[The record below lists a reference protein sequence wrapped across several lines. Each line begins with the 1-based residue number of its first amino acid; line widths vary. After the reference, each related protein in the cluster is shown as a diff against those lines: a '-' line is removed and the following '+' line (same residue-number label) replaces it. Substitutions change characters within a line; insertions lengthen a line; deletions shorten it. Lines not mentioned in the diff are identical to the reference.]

1 MLSTKAR
8 IILVAVLVAIGAL
21 AALVFDPVLAAGPA
35 SGLSWFSAN
44 WDCYMISVGF
54 PIAMYYSV
62 VWNPEADR
70 AVDPF
75 SGRFVSHARIAGVAV
90 VLAVVGFLVV
100 TYIAIPMLV
109 VDFLAYSTGPGYAPV
124 ASLFLQ
130 LGLIVALPVLC
141 VTIASPAGL
150 ARTFGSIRRNW

>member
-1 MLSTKAR
+1 MLSTKAW
-8 IILVAVLVAIGAL
+8 IIVVAVLVAICAL
-21 AALVFDPVLAAGPA
+21 AAFAFDPVLAAGPA

-62 VWNPEADR
+62 VWNPEAGR
-70 AVDPF
+70 AVNPF
-75 SGRFVSHARIAGVAV
+75 SGRFVSHARVAGIAV
-90 VLAVVGFLVV
+90 VLAVIGFVVV
-100 TYIAIPMLV
+100 TFIAIPILF
-109 VDFLAYSTGPGYAPV
+109 VDFLTYSTGPGYAPV

-130 LGLIVALPVLC
+130 FGLIVALPLLC
-141 VTIASPAGL
+141 VAIASPAGL